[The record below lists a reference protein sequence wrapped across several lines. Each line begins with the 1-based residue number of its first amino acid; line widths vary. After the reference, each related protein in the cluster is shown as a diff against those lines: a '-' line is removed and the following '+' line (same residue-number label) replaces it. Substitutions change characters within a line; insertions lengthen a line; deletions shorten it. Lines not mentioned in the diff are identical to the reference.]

1 MRKFGLI
8 SLLLLLVGG
17 LSGWMLTAPKTLPAN
32 ALDGL
37 TGDIARGE
45 RVFNLGGC
53 ASCHAAPKSEG
64 EARLILSGGVRLPSP
79 FGTFIAPNISPDPD
93 QGIGGWSALDL
104 ANAMRFGTSPE
115 GTHYFPAFPYTSYAR
130 APLGDVVDLKAFLD
144 TLPPSNLAS
153 LPHEVGFPFN
163 IRRGLGLW
171 KTLFFNADYVV
182 ARADLSPLAQRGQSM
197 VEGMAHCA
205 ECHTARGPLGNT
217 NRNAWLKGAPNP
229 AGKGRIPSLATG
241 KDGLSWSASD
251 IAYYLKSGFT
261 PDYDTAGAQMADV
274 VENMSKL
281 SDDDLA
287 AIAAY
292 LKELP

>member
-1 MRKFGLI
+1 MRKIRLI
-8 SLLLLLVGG
+8 LLLFLLIGG
-17 LSGWMLTAPKTLPAN
+17 LSGWLLTAPNTLPAN

-37 TGDIARGE
+37 VGDIGRGE

-53 ASCHAAPKSEG
+53 ASCHAAPKSTG
-64 EARLILSGGVRLPSP
+64 DARLVLSGGVRLPSP
-79 FGTFIAPNISPDPD
+79 FGTFIAPNISPDPVA
-93 QGIGGWSALDL
+93 GIGDWSTLDL
-104 ANAMRFGTSPE
+104 ANAMRFGTSPD
-115 GTHYFPAFPYTSYAR
+115 GAHYFPAFPYTSYAR
-130 APLGDVVDLKAFLD
+130 APLGDIVDLKAYLD
-144 TLPPSNLAS
+144 TLPPSPVAS

-163 IRRGLGLW
+163 IRRSVGGW
-171 KTLFFNADYVV
+171 KLLFFSSNYVV
-182 ARADLSPLAQRGQSM
+182 PSDNLSPLAQRGRAM

-205 ECHTARGPLGNT
+205 ECHTARGPLGNL
-217 NRNAWLKGAPNP
+217 RRGEWLKGAPNP
-229 AGKGRIPSLATG
+229 TGKGRIPSLASG
-241 KDGLSWSASD
+241 KGGLSWSASD

-261 PDYDTAGAQMADV
+261 PEYDTAGAQMADV